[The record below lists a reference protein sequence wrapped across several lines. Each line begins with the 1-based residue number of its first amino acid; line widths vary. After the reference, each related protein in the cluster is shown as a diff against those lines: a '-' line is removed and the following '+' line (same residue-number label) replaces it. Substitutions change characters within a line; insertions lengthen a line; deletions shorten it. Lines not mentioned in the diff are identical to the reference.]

1 VRLSCLEPM
10 LGEGSTEARFA
21 LAREAGFDGV
31 DVWGDTLG
39 RRCSELQEAAA
50 CTGLRIP
57 TVYGRLAATPLLA
70 ATARERAQAVE
81 VVRGRLQDAA
91 RLGATSLIVVPVTGP
106 ARIRLQER
114 VEPAELGLLAV
125 LLSELAE
132 EAAAQRVRI
141 VLEPLNRSETHLL
154 RSARTAA
161 AVAGQVGGEWVA
173 TMVDTYHLDLED
185 QAVESEIEGA
195 GERLALV
202 HLSDRG
208 RSLPGEG
215 GIDFVPVL
223 AALARAGYRGWLGYE
238 CAGTHSL
245 DRLRRSVEF
254 VRGLIGDVGG

>member
-1 VRLSCLEPM
+1 MLLSCLEPM
-10 LGEGSTEARFA
+10 LGEGPTEARFA

-31 DVWGDTLG
+31 DVWGDTVG
-39 RRCSELQEAAA
+39 DRCSELQEAAA
-50 CTGLRIP
+50 RTGLRIP

-70 ATARERAQAVE
+70 ATARERAEAVD
-81 VVRGRLQDAA
+81 VVRDRLQDAA
-91 RLGATSLIVVPVTGP
+91 RLGAAFLIVVPVTGQ
-106 ARIRLQER
+106 ARIRLQEG
-114 VEPAELGLLAV
+114 VESAELGLLAV

-161 AVAGQVGGEWVA
+161 AVARQVSGEWVA
-173 TMVDTYHLDLED
+173 TMVDTYHLDLEG
-185 QAVESEIEGA
+185 QTVAAEIEGA

-208 RSLPGEG
+208 RALPGEG

-223 AALARAGYRGWLGYE
+223 AALARAHYRGWLGYE
-238 CAGTHSL
+238 CGGTHSP
-245 DRLRRSVEF
+245 DRLRRSVAF
-254 VRGLIGDVGG
+254 VRRLIEELGG